1 MRFKLGLRAVNSFL
15 KIEKGIGKFFL
26 LKFHLPV
33 VPLSTILHSYA
44 ELSLLSQV
52 VICFVPIERY
62 K

>member
-33 VPLSTILHSYA
+33 VLSTILHSYA

-52 VICFVPIERY
+52 VICFVPIE
-62 K
+62 

>member
-33 VPLSTILHSYA
+33 VLASFNNS
-44 ELSLLSQV
+44 S
-52 VICFVPIERY
+52 FVCRIIIIKPSCHMLRTHRMI
-62 K
+62 